1 MEKRLRDQGQK
12 STMTDHR
19 FALLDKVGFHW
30 AKHKGQVSWDQ
41 KYEELV
47 EFAKIHG
54 HVNVPTKFRENS
66 ALGRWI
72 STQRAQMKEWRRG
85 EKTSMTKERYAKLSA
100 LDFQFERLKTSKAG
114 NEDIKN
120 KKKPAAAAKK
130 TDPNVSSLTGL
141 PTGAIAALSG
151 PPTGSTTPQG
161 AAAAPPVGTSGSN
174 AAPPGQQQQQAS
186 STAPAPGPPPPY
198 LLPNGPIPPHQH
210 QYPPHPHAHYP
221 PPPHGMPVPPPH
233 PQYGQPY
240 HPPPPGYFHQP
251 PPPPNGSNPSQQQA
265 GAPPAPSP
273 VSQDEESAPVAQPA
287 QEAVTQSQEV
297 QEV

>member
-1 MEKRLRDQGQK
+1 MRDQGQK

-47 EFAKIHG
+47 EFAKVHG

-100 LDFQFERLKTSKAG
+100 LDFQFERLKTSKTG
-114 NEDIKN
+114 HEESKSN

-141 PTGAIAALSG
+141 PTGAVAALSG
-151 PPTGSTTPQG
+151 PPTGSTASQG
-161 AAAAPPVGTSGSN
+161 TAAVPPADQSGPE
-174 AAPPGQQQQQAS
+174 AAPPGQQAS
-186 STAPAPGPPPPY
+186 SAGPTPPY

-210 QYPPHPHAHYP
+210 QYPPHSHAQYP
-221 PPPHGMPVPPPH
+221 PPPHGMPVPPPN
-233 PQYGQPY
+233 PNQYGQPY

-251 PPPPNGSNPSQQQA
+251 PPPPSASNPSQQQQA
-265 GAPPAPSP
+265 DSPPPPSPSP
-273 VSQDEESAPVAQPA
+273 VAQSESTPVAQSP

-297 QEV
+297 